1 MGEGILSDY
10 ARGLR
15 DAAAMLDVD
24 RQTLR
29 LHAGE
34 LSAQEMRAILAVLGW
49 KRREILARAKA
60 TPGASGLL
68 DRPAPGM
75 KEIRS

>member
-1 MGEGILSDY
+1 MTPTEQDAYIR
-10 ARGLR
+10 ALR

-34 LSAQEMRAILAVLGW
+34 LSAQEMRAVLAVLGW
-49 KRREILARAKA
+49 KRREMLARAKVA
-60 TPGASGLL
+60 PGAGGWL
-68 DRPAPGM
+68 DRQGRP
-75 KEIRS
+75 